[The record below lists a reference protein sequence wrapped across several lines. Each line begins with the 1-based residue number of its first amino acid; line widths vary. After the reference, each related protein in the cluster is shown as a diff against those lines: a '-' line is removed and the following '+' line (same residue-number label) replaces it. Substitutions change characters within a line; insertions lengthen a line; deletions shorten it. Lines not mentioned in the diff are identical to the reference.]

1 MNDITDL
8 AARVRELEA
17 DRDSWRDQADQR
29 VKDWDDMR
37 QRAERAEA
45 KYEDEI
51 QMWRNACE
59 LMNRAEAERD
69 ALRAGEREWYGKLQA
84 ADAENEQLRGMLA
97 GCYAK
102 WREDADP
109 LECEQL
115 CTDIDAALAQ
125 EKFNG

>member
-69 ALRAGEREWYGKLQA
+69 ALRP
-84 ADAENEQLRGMLA
+84 DAERYRWLRSNTHSLSLLSV
-97 GCYAK
+97 
-102 WREDADP
+102 DANPSALYHADSP
-109 LECEQL
+109 
-115 CTDIDAALAQ
+115 TWWNTVIDAALAA
-125 EKFNG
+125 EGKT